1 MFATLLGSLPRPP
14 LPADARP
21 EELLVAV
28 VRAQEAAGLEPVT
41 DGGFGIGASVVE
53 RWRATAALTD
63 RPVKQAL
70 LGPYSAGRAA
80 IAAAGTA
87 AQTEVGGTA
96 AQTEV
101 TLAAAAQTGVGGTE
115 AQTEV
120 GGTAAQTEVT
130 LAAAES
136 LHADLLALA
145 AAGCPLIEIHEPA
158 ATDIAADDFQRAL
171 FRDAHRLL
179 LEGVANVH
187 LSLAITGGNAAAAGV
202 ETLLAAPYAS
212 LAVDLIAGPDNWR
225 LVVATPGERGIV
237 CGALSA
243 QRDSDD
249 LPEVLLWAGGYAS
262 STRGRGRIRVGLA
275 SASSLARLPWEV
287 AVRKLA
293 VLGEAARLADLA
305 PADRRLRLDPRT
317 VDIRS
322 AALGRVEPWRA
333 RPPRPPRPEARRR
346 RP

>member
-1 MFATLLGSLPRPP
+1 MFATLLGPLPRPP
-14 LPADARP
+14 LPVDARP

-80 IAAAGTA
+80 IAAGGSGSAS
-87 AQTEVGGTA
+87 QTNSGGTA
-96 AQTEV
+96 AQVEA
-101 TLAAAAQTGVGGTE
+101 TLAAVE
-115 AQTEV
+115 R
-120 GGTAAQTEVT
+120 
-130 LAAAES
+130 
-136 LHADLLALA
+136 LHADLPALA
-145 AAGCPLIEIHEPA
+145 AAGCPLIEIHEPTA
-158 ATDIAADDFQRAL
+158 IDIAADEFQRAL
-171 FRDAHRLL
+171 FRDVHRLL
-179 LEGVANVH
+179 LDGVANVH
-187 LSLAITGGNAAAAGV
+187 LSLAITGGSAAAAGA

-243 QRDSDD
+243 QRESDD
-249 LPEVLLWAGGYAS
+249 RPEVLLWAAGYAS
-262 STRGRGRIRVGLA
+262 STGGRGRIRVGLA
-275 SASSLARLPWEV
+275 SAASLAHLPWEA

-305 PADRRLRLDPRT
+305 PADRRLRLDPRA